1 MSNNNE
7 IYLGITKQVRKLDLN
22 SGKNIWT
29 KVIKGDPIVLTPYH
43 NYLLVQSRDGWGK
56 CFLHCLKAETGEV
69 LWNRKDYNIMVLHF
83 LEDGLFFLEKKV
95 LTKIS
100 LESGRTVFEQ
110 KIKSPRL
117 FHSGFNLLI
126 SGDNL
131 YLVSVEKSYQVDT
144 SNGSL
149 KESEI
154 FEQKADLKGAQ
165 ITSVCGDNMD
175 MLTNV
180 TRIQSDI
187 IASQSSDSNPGF
199 VG

>member
-1 MSNNNE
+1 
-7 IYLGITKQVRKLDLN
+7 
-22 SGKNIWT
+22 
-29 KVIKGDPIVLTPYH
+29 
-43 NYLLVQSRDGWGK
+43 
-56 CFLHCLKAETGEV
+56 
-69 LWNRKDYNIMVLHF
+69 MVLHL

-187 IASQSSDSNPGF
+187 IASQSSDPNPGF
-199 VG
+199 G

>member
-1 MSNNNE
+1 MRNVFS
-7 IYLGITKQVRKLDLN
+7 
-22 SGKNIWT
+22 
-29 KVIKGDPIVLTPYH
+29 
-43 NYLLVQSRDGWGK
+43 LL
-56 CFLHCLKAETGEV
+56 FLKEETGEA
-69 LWNRKDYNIMVLHF
+69 LWNRKHEELFPLGIDGNITVLHF
-83 LEDGLFFLEKKV
+83 LEDALFFLENKV

-117 FHSGFNLLI
+117 FHPGLKMLI

-131 YLVSVEKSYQVDT
+131 YLVSIEKSYQVDT

-149 KESEI
+149 KESDI
-154 FEQKADLKGAQ
+154 FEQKADLKGAK

-175 MLTNV
+175 MLSNV

-187 IASQSSDSNPGF
+187 IASQQNLNQLIKGKHI
-199 VG
+199 